1 MRIGKVADMPEVS
14 LPRANLARRAFLRG
28 QMISLKRYLDA
39 VDDEPLVQIADRAET
54 ADATDANE
62 LIPAAIS
69 AYRSAL
75 LETGKY
81 SLDACPALGEG
92 LNHGLQKLSEKLSR
106 TVTREAVE
114 GAEKSVQEQLQDWG
128 RRTAKHYMQKT
139 GEVKELLLV
148 LARTA
153 ESVGE
158 RDQRCAQQ
166 LHEVTARL
174 NQIAKLDDLTVIRAS
189 IVKSATELKCSIDRM
204 AAEGKTA
211 IDQLR
216 VEVSAYHT
224 RLEAA
229 EEIASTDSLT
239 GVRSRLCMEHQIERR
254 IEAGTPLCVII
265 VDINGFKR
273 VNDEHGHMAGDE
285 LLKQFATELR
295 SASRA
300 NDLIGRLGGDE
311 FIIVRDC
318 DLSEAKAQ
326 IDRLRAWV
334 CGNYIVE
341 GNGQTIK
348 LRVDAS
354 FGLAKHK
361 PGEPLKSLIDRAD
374 TEMYLDKAISHV
386 AEAGPRR

>member
-1 MRIGKVADMPEVS
+1 MSP
-14 LPRANLARRAFLRG
+14 ARRAFNRG

-39 VDDEPLVQIADRAET
+39 IDGDPLEQIADRAET
-54 ADATDANE
+54 LAAPDAKE
-62 LIPAAIS
+62 LLPAAIS
-69 AYRSAL
+69 AYCSAL
-75 LETGKY
+75 QETGKY

-92 LNHGLQKLSEKLSR
+92 LKHALQKLSEKLSR

-114 GAEKSVQEQLQDWG
+114 GAERSVQEQLQDWG
-128 RRTAKHYMQKT
+128 RRTAKHYLQKT

-166 LHEVTARL
+166 LNEVTARL

-189 IVKSATELKCSIDRM
+189 IVRSATELKCSIDRM

-216 VEVSAYHT
+216 VEVSAYQT
-224 RLEAA
+224 KLEAA
-229 EEIASTDSLT
+229 EEIASSDSLT
-239 GVRSRLCMEHQIERR
+239 GLRSRLCVEHQIERR

-265 VDINGFKR
+265 VDINGFKL
-273 VNDEHGHMAGDE
+273 VNDEHGHLVGDE

-300 NDLIGRLGGDE
+300 TDLIGRLGGDE

-318 DLSEAKAQ
+318 DLPEAKAQ

-334 CGNYIVE
+334 CGNYMVE
-341 GNGQTIK
+341 GNGQPIK
-348 LRVDAS
+348 VRVDAS

-361 PGEPLKSLIDRAD
+361 PEEPLKSLIDRAD
-374 TEMYLDKAISHV
+374 TEMYLDKAVFRAPETGS
-386 AEAGPRR
+386 RR

>member
-1 MRIGKVADMPEVS
+1 
-14 LPRANLARRAFLRG
+14 
-28 QMISLKRYLDA
+28 MISLKRYWD
-39 VDDEPLVQIADRAET
+39 VIDGDPQEQFADGAET
-54 ADATDANE
+54 AAVTDANE
-62 LIPAAIS
+62 LFPVAIA

-75 LETGKY
+75 QETGKY

-92 LNHGLQKLSEKLSR
+92 LKHGLQKLSEKLSR

-114 GAEKSVQEQLQDWG
+114 GVEKSVQEQLQDWG
-128 RRTAKHYMQKT
+128 RRTAKHYLQKT

-166 LHEVTARL
+166 LNEVTARL

-211 IDQLR
+211 MDQLR
-216 VEVSAYHT
+216 VEVSAYQT

-273 VNDEHGHMAGDE
+273 VNDEHGHLVGDE

-295 SASRA
+295 SASRS

-334 CGNYIVE
+334 CGNYMVE
-341 GNGQTIK
+341 GNGQLIK

-361 PGEPLKSLIDRAD
+361 PEEPLKSLIDRAD
-374 TEMYLDKAISHV
+374 TEMYLDKAVSHV